1 MALKCK
7 NVFSAQTLKDLE
19 SLGLTKTF
27 DKNVDALIKQFVEKR
42 QLDAS
47 TSNADIIA
55 ELKNTQANELFEWRA
70 IVDDKYPENPTAFD
84 FVLNEA
90 VESIQTLNNKNFNQ
104 KLPAIV
110 NSIKIVNR
118 IKDTR
123 DFFLS
128 KDFEKA
134 ANSAQYKSMFGLYK
148 NAIRLAKDG
157 DDSAL
162 MDQIFLGLLANN
174 NFQKGT
180 GFEDLKGSN
189 MARYFWNGVDKEL
202 GAIDPKWAD
211 KFKKDKELLK
221 KFYEDKQNI
230 ARTNGQANK
239 SLNGDGLHWTAVD
252 AMKRHFKQVQADN
265 NIAGGDMNF
274 LHFADRVLFN
284 PLRFAVEKVNGTKII
299 ATQEQ
304 FVNDMVN
311 ALDVGSLKQLKA
323 YEELSYDELA
333 QLPKDIVE
341 KEFKY
346 IANQLYESTT
356 KFEADDLNKEGRVSP
371 YMLFKDGASELAI
384 REKYTTQDPVNALY
398 SQFMRFSED
407 NAKTRMFGTNLRS
420 FLNELRKTM
429 ESDPNLR
436 KFVDSKGWGYF
447 TTHLLATE
455 RPSQINRT
463 QTGRFFTTLR
473 NFNVGALGFIPL
485 DQTMVEPFFAIS
497 RMNKANKKWFKDMST
512 ISGHHPL
519 LTSKENRSVA
529 QHWGLATEHMI
540 GMTQMRLY
548 NTMASSLAEGN
559 LQGWSEKLANGFM
572 RYNGSTWLSDG
583 QASGGLAVLRS
594 NVTSALKT
602 GASWKKLNQT
612 NPDWVRELKRHGFTE
627 QDYDQTVRM
636 FAQKDQH
643 GKSIIASKEDGTF
656 DIFKLADY
664 MDRTEAAR
672 GGLRSSTLYDK
683 WHKFFAS
690 NVDGLSR
697 IRPGDMERLRL
708 QWFTDDSNW
717 TSAGISGLFKT
728 ITQFKSFSFAVGRR
742 MHGKELQDGGTA
754 GLLSA
759 IASVFA
765 WTFVG
770 AIAYTQAK
778 EVVNGNNMY
787 SFLDAKLY
795 QKALTRLPILGNL
808 AVIPLTELVIQ
819 NFIANGFDIA
829 SELGAPTTARPFM
842 ERDFKDDL
850 FRQFLGPVMWELGE
864 LTTSILSARPIE
876 DPLGS
881 LNNIIQ
887 DSIDTLAPSIIGFN
901 LFKYFVTDAI
911 EEALD
916 PDKYYNRKAKKD
928 KYAYDE
934 RRNNYH
940 NAFYEKLQGI
950 FE

>member
-55 ELKNTQANELFEWRA
+55 ELKNTQASELFEWRA

-90 VESIQTLNNKNFNQ
+90 VESIQTLNNKNFN
-104 KLPAIV
+104 KRLPAIV

-123 DFFLS
+123 DFFLG

-134 ANSAQYKSMFGLYK
+134 ANSAQYKSMIGLYR

-157 DDSAL
+157 DDTAM

-284 PLRFAVEKVNGTKII
+284 PLRFVVETRGAKKII

-304 FVNDMVN
+304 FVNDMVD
-311 ALDVGSLKQLKA
+311 ALDVGSLKQLTA
-323 YEELSYDELA
+323 YSEMSYNELA
-333 QLPKDIVE
+333 QLPKDIIE

-356 KFEADDLNKEGRVSP
+356 RFEADDLNKEGRVSP
-371 YMLFKDGASELAI
+371 YMIFKDGASELAI

-398 SQFMRFSED
+398 SQFMRFSQE
-407 NAKTRMFGTNLRS
+407 NAKTRLYGTNLKG
-420 FLNELRKTM
+420 FINELRKTM
-429 ESDPNLR
+429 ETDPNLR
-436 KFVDSKGWGYF
+436 KHIDSSGWDLF

-463 QTGRFFTTLR
+463 QVGRFFTTMR
-473 NFNVGALGFIPL
+473 NINVGALGWIPL

-519 LTSKENRSVA
+519 LTSKQNRDIA
-529 QHWGLATEHMI
+529 EHWGMATEHMI

-548 NTMASSLAEGN
+548 NTMASSLAEGDW
-559 LQGWSEKLANGFM
+559 QGWSEKIANAFM

-583 QASGGLAVLRS
+583 QAAGGLAVLRS

-636 FAQKDQH
+636 FAEKDQH
-643 GKSIIASKEDGTF
+643 GQSVIASKQDGTF

-683 WHKFFAS
+683 WHKFFNS

-697 IRPGDMERLRL
+697 MKPGDMERMRL
-708 QWFTDDSNW
+708 SMFQDDSKW
-717 TSAGISGLFKT
+717 SSATISGLLRT
-728 ITQFKSFSFAVGRR
+728 ITQFKQFSFGVGRR
-742 MHGKELQDGGTA
+742 VHGKELQDGGTA
-754 GLLSA
+754 GMLSA
-759 IASVFA
+759 IASIFA

-770 AIAYTQAK
+770 SIAYTQAK
-778 EVVNGNNMY
+778 EVLNGNNMY

-795 QKALTRLPILGNL
+795 QRALTRLPILGNL
-808 AVIPLTELVIQ
+808 AVIPLTELVFQ
-819 NFIANGFDIA
+819 QAIAEGFDVA
-829 SELGAPTTARPFM
+829 SDLGAPTTSRPFM

-850 FRQFLGPVMWELGE
+850 FRQFLGPVITEIAN
-864 LTTSILSARPIE
+864 LTTDI
-876 DPLGS
+876 LGS
-881 LNNIIQ
+881 NPIDDPGGTANNIIQ
-887 DSIDTLAPSIIGFN
+887 DLFAMFLPSIIGFN

-916 PDKYYNRKAKKD
+916 PDKYYNTKTRKD
-928 KYAYDE
+928 KHAYDE